1 MLPLTRIPTVYH
13 PIAITRKSYPVK
25 EQCAVEADVMDT
37 LHPPVGCVA
46 PSL

>member
-1 MLPLTRIPTVYH
+1 MYSYTYSHYCYH

-37 LHPPVGCVA
+37 LHPSVGCVA